1 MPPKTSRYPVWSA
14 KAITIAAILVVASI
28 YVLVFWLSYSSII
41 VEFQITLMVI
51 AIALFAFLAIGLY
64 KGVRLERP
72 HVEQPV
78 YKPLRS
84 DSTPS
89 VISNKSKSRAPTS
102 AQSSTGSS
110 FMQFLLEGLGN
121 LGGGIG
127 GDDLAGCLTSILVW
141 IGIAILFV
149 IILPLLAEI
158 VWATIFVLLLAFYWI
173 FYKAFRLVFAKSRM
187 CRGQLLLSI
196 RYSLLYTVLYT
207 GWLAVVLWIGR
218 YGLSRG

>member
-14 KAITIAAILVVASI
+14 KAITIIAILAVASI

-41 VEFQITLMVI
+41 VELQITLMVI
-51 AIALFAFLAIGLY
+51 AIVMFAFLSVGLY

-72 HVEQPV
+72 HIEQPV

-84 DSTPS
+84 GSTSSPS
-89 VISNKSKSRAPTS
+89 SDQSESAASNKS
-102 AQSSTGSS
+102 STGGNVLQ
-110 FMQFLLEGLGN
+110 FMFESLGN
-121 LGGGIG
+121 VGDIG
-127 GDDLAGCLTSILVW
+127 GNDLAGCLTSILVW
-141 IGIAILFV
+141 VGIAILFV
-149 IILPLLAEI
+149 VILPILAEI
-158 VWATIFVLLLAFYWI
+158 VWATVFVLILAFYWI

-196 RYSLLYTVLYT
+196 RYSLLYTVVYT
-207 GWLAVVLWIGR
+207 GWLAVVLLIGR